1 MPAVGAVGLSAQ
13 LASHGKSVVAGTE
26 FPASGDDLSSVG
38 KYPLSE
44 ERPDAGYRTFSA
56 YPPAYTLSDDPM
68 EQMNQLFTHIFAID
82 KH

>member
-56 YPPAYTLSDDPM
+56 YPPPYTVRQSHGTDEPAVHPY
-68 EQMNQLFTHIFAID
+68 FCHR
-82 KH
+82 

>member
-1 MPAVGAVGLSAQ
+1 MLAVGAVGLSAQ

-26 FPASGDDLSSVG
+26 FPTSGDDLSSVE

-56 YPPAYTLSDDPM
+56 YEPYAPDTGGGTSFSEPDVG
-68 EQMNQLFTHIFAID
+68 
-82 KH
+82 